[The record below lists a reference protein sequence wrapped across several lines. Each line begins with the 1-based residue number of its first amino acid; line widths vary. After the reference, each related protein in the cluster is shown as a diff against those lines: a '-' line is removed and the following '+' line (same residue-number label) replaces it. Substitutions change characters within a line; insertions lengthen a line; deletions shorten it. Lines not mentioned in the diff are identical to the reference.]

1 MSEDTTTE
9 YEAYSDYQQV
19 SKRIGFDIRE
29 AARAASTIQR
39 VDAEG
44 SPAKPREIAKA
55 GAKILS
61 PALLLRA
68 QLEMYEGS
76 NDTLD
81 RILDDW
87 TGEDGYI
94 ARLKASDLLRDESD
108 FVVDFAA
115 QMQTVGL
122 ELGYLQAG
130 REETKREID
139 DERDHAVDEM
149 F

>member
-1 MSEDTTTE
+1 
-9 YEAYSDYQQV
+9 
-19 SKRIGFDIRE
+19 
-29 AARAASTIQR
+29 
-39 VDAEG
+39 
-44 SPAKPREIAKA
+44 
-55 GAKILS
+55 
-61 PALLLRA
+61 
-68 QLEMYEGS
+68 MYEGS

-81 RILDDW
+81 GILDDW